1 MFLESIKL
9 FSCWDIKRESNW
21 DPIEDH
27 QKDGPTMGD
36 NPPKDSSLLRKASLC
51 IGCSFSFN
59 GTPRTLGKWNIV
71 EPIWRSWQNLTKW
84 EQFTGHKLL
93 FMVFNLIPDVWET
106 LSIVS
111 ESEVSE
117 EFFCPRFRWNSAH
130 LKINKNKFS
139 QFSSFLILLKKC
151 GKKSDSSL
159 KIGKN
164 FTKDFPV
171 KKFFQGNPL

>member
-1 MFLESIKL
+1 MSFLSDIIKIQVLGLFNHTYVSVTLMNFEKQKGRSYTMFLETIKL
-9 FSCWDIKRESNW
+9 FSWWDIRRESNW

-106 LSIVS
+106 LS
-111 ESEVSE
+111 
-117 EFFCPRFRWNSAH
+117 
-130 LKINKNKFS
+130 
-139 QFSSFLILLKKC
+139 QLL
-151 GKKSDSSL
+151 
-159 KIGKN
+159 
-164 FTKDFPV
+164 
-171 KKFFQGNPL
+171 